1 MALRIL
7 YSGWFLGEGFRACGC
22 EVAAFRPDA
31 GRTLDEQVEATGFA
45 PDLVFLEFFG
55 DTPLPQAIHESR
67 HRLAAYCVDSPLN
80 EFWLLPLMRLF
91 DHVYVDQLASVA
103 RFRRGGVPAAWL
115 PLCVNEDHFREPRE
129 RPAHFLTFVGR
140 TSETRVKRRNL
151 LEHIAGRHEVRL
163 LRDVSAG
170 RMLDAFADSQV
181 VLNENFFSGLNLR
194 FLHALAS
201 GSLLLTERGGRGVE
215 RFFTDGEHFVSYD
228 HTDILDVLDRL
239 KRDPEAFRAVAAAGQ
254 AECRAR
260 HTSAC
265 RAASILDGLR
275 APSPARLSPAERGLH
290 EAHAKYNRALRFGGN
305 YCEAVHLLER
315 AAGVLDDPSQALLL
329 LGAAD
334 LRADRAGSGLPRLEQ
349 CAGLATRHGLDAAM
363 KLLLVDSAS
372 ERVFTRLA
380 RVVDLLHALGLDLR
394 RYAKRIRLITGDGD
408 RRFHCCLLCCDV
420 FADLGR
426 VFDVGFVKPE
436 PERLPDSA
444 LECALLAFERAK
456 TREALDAIIRC
467 ARKEGLTGEALPFI
481 NAAILEGAASD
492 RQITQAAAL
501 ALEYYDFA
509 YAASLLASLKKRRA
523 ALAGS

>member
-45 PDLVFLEFFG
+45 PDLVFLELFG

-254 AECRAR
+254 APAVRLVPRMWFNPASDSRYFLVPGLMVLIMTLTGALLTAMVMAR
-260 HTSAC
+260 EW
-265 RAASILDGLR
+265 
-275 APSPARLSPAERGLH
+275 ERGTM
-290 EAHAKYNRALRFGGN
+290 E
-305 YCEAVHLLER
+305 
-315 AAGVLDDPSQALLL
+315 ALLVTPVRMGEL
-329 LGAAD
+329 LTG
-334 LRADRAGSGLPRLEQ
+334 
-349 CAGLATRHGLDAAM
+349 
-363 KLLLVDSAS
+363 KLLPYFVLGMGGMVLTVIMALYLFGVPLRGS
-372 ERVFTRLA
+372 LA
-380 RVVDLLHALGLDLR
+380 V
-394 RYAKRIRLITGDGD
+394 
-408 RRFHCCLLCCDV
+408 
-420 FADLGR
+420 
-426 VFDVGFVKPE
+426 
-436 PERLPDSA
+436 
-444 LECALLAFERAK
+444 LA
-456 TREALDAIIRC
+456 
-467 ARKEGLTGEALPFI
+467 
-481 NAAILEGAASD
+481 GAASLFLTAALGMGLFISVLA
-492 RQITQAAAL
+492 RNQFIAGQAAGHVL
-501 ALEYYDFA
+501 
-509 YAASLLASLKKRRA
+509 
-523 ALAGS
+523 